1 MNDKDY
7 GLMDRI
13 LTLIEVT
20 NDNVINLNARVTE
33 LERELYRRNK
43 IAEIMTI
50 KELIKKYEETTET
63 SIEDLKGDIVVFEK
77 ALVKLDTDF
86 IKGLIH
92 SLELLDPKQTF
103 FYDEI
108 KDLYKLAE
116 ILERLDFNR
125 NNYIINVIEKEF

>member
-7 GLMDRI
+7 DLMDRI

-43 IAEIMTI
+43 IADNTTS

-77 ALVKLDTDF
+77 ALVKLDPDF

>member
-43 IAEIMTI
+43 IADNMTS

>member
-1 MNDKDY
+1 
-7 GLMDRI
+7 
-13 LTLIEVT
+13 
-20 NDNVINLNARVTE
+20 
-33 LERELYRRNK
+33 
-43 IAEIMTI
+43 MTS
-50 KELIKKYEETTET
+50 KGLIKNYEETTET

-77 ALVKLDTDF
+77 ALVKLDPDF

-116 ILERLDFNR
+116 IIERLDFNR
-125 NNYIINVIEKEF
+125 NNYIINVIEKEFKADE